1 MTIDNKK
8 IKYPYISNN
17 LFYLNK
23 KSRGRKINKKII
35 QKYPSLFKGK
45 KYKKLKDKYLNINKD
60 TYKNKKIKKN
70 KKTNKKIVQK
80 GGVSPPSADGDI
92 GSLVNDIIGLIYYT
106 GESIVNGVDLVWN
119 IVELPANLGTA
130 YESPVGTN
138 EPSIAHSLV

>member
-23 KSRGRKINKKII
+23 KSSGRKITKKII

-45 KYKKLKDKYLNINKD
+45 KYKKLKDKYLNNNKD

-80 GGVSPPSADGDI
+80 GGVSPPSSDGDI
-92 GSLVNDIIGLIYYT
+92 GTFVNDIIGLIYYT

-138 EPSIAHSLV
+138 EPSIAHSLI